1 MTPERFQQAE
11 SIFQAAGGKP
21 AGERTRYIDQACGG
35 DAELASLV
43 RSLLRH
49 DQTSTIHLRTDV
61 GQAVRERA
69 ADLLRTAQEGAA
81 LPEQIG
87 RYRILRLLGE
97 GGFGVV
103 YLAEQDNPRRTV
115 AVKVLRAALA
125 SGSIHR
131 RFEYE
136 AQILGRLHHP
146 GIAQIFE
153 AGVAGAGP
161 HRQAYYAMEYVDGA
175 NLLDFADGRSAAG
188 EPLGVRER
196 LTLFAEVCDA
206 LQHAHQHGVIHR
218 DLKPDN
224 ILIREER
231 LDAPR
236 GEEARGTG
244 SLRSPSSSRIH
255 GAQPKLLDFGVARL
269 LDSDEQLTRAF
280 TGAGQIVGTLSY
292 MSPEQ
297 LRGESADID
306 TRSDVYSAG
315 VVLYQLLTG
324 RLPYDV
330 RSRPLADV
338 VRIVE
343 ERIPPPLSGIHRE
356 LRGDVEAI
364 VAKALAKDRERRYQ
378 SAAALADDI
387 RRYLAG
393 EPIEAKR
400 DSALYLLRNSLRRYR
415 GYVIGAALLLVLAST
430 FAIVATVQSIQNR
443 LLADEALAAQKRADD
458 EARNLRRALYFSR
471 IGFAQAAFNTND
483 LERMARLLADCPAE
497 LRGWEWRF
505 LARLVDRS
513 TLSARWPDRVIFAA
527 DFTADGAHLLT
538 ATGTGEIALF
548 ETATWRKLYEIDT
561 KVSVRA
567 LAVSA
572 AAGRIALG
580 GSSGDIHIR
589 ELSSGTACMDLVNES
604 GDPDRREV
612 RRLAYSADGALL
624 AAAFA
629 NHSAAVFDANGA
641 ALARIPTDRFPPAGL
656 TFSEDGATL
665 YMGRAGERIIAIDV
679 TTGVETMNYINPS
692 STVWSLAVHDG
703 RHLLAA
709 GCSAGEI
716 SLWHTRTGA
725 LLGTI
730 REHHG
735 LVTSV
740 QFSRDGT
747 RLFSADASGQVRA
760 WLIGDVQ
767 TFDRMYRG
775 NISRVVAL
783 GLLEGGAA
791 IATAATDGQ
800 LKRWPVELRPDIPTI
815 RGRSSRPG
823 ATAVLPDGQRVIT
836 HGAARALDIW
846 DIGRLIPVATLP
858 DAYSPARHVLPSP
871 DGRWVVSCAN
881 TQAGVWDLQT
891 NARVGRLTTDELSYA
906 TIAFSPDSRRLAI
919 GDGDGFLSVYEFAT
933 RTRLLRFRA
942 FERGFKALTFSTDGR
957 QIAAGGRGRVRI
969 WSAGDGTT
977 LADFSA
983 STGDVMWIAY
993 RPDGAEFAL
1002 GAGDQVR
1009 VHDAATYRLIRSIPG
1024 HSGLCICGCYSPD
1037 GTRLVTGG
1045 VDQNVRIW
1053 DVLTGDEVL
1062 TLDNGAVVGNVTFTP
1077 DGRRIVSSSLD
1088 AIIRIWETD

>member
-1 MTPERFQQAE
+1 MTPERFRQAE
-11 SIFQAAGGKP
+11 SIFQAASGKP
-21 AGERTRYIDQACGG
+21 AGERTRYLEQACGA
-35 DAELASLV
+35 DAELAALV
-43 RSLLRH
+43 RALLRH
-49 DQTSTIHLRTDV
+49 DQTSTIHFRTEV
-61 GQAVRERA
+61 GKVLRERA
-69 ADLLRTAQEGAA
+69 TDVLRSAHESAA

-87 RYRILRLLGE
+87 RYRILKLLGE

-125 SGSIHR
+125 TGSAHR

-153 AGVAGAGP
+153 AGVAGTGP

-175 NLLDFADGRSAAG
+175 NLLDYADGRNAAG

-196 LTLFAEVCDA
+196 LALFAEVCDA

-224 ILIREER
+224 ILVHEER
-231 LDAPR
+231 FDAPR
-236 GEEARGTG
+236 GEDSRSGG
-244 SLRSPSSSRIH
+244 PLRSASSSRIR

-269 LDSDEQLTRAF
+269 LDSDEQLTRAH

-315 VVLYQLLTG
+315 VVLYQLLAG

-330 RSRPLADV
+330 RSRALAEV
-338 VRIVE
+338 VRIVHE
-343 ERIPPPLSGIHRE
+343 QSPPPLSGVHRE

-364 VAKALAKDRERRYQ
+364 VAKALAKDRLRRYQ

-400 DSALYLLRNSLRRYR
+400 DSALYLLRSSLRRYR
-415 GYVIGAALLLVLAST
+415 GYAIGAALLVVLLST

-443 LLADEALAAQKRADD
+443 RLADEALAARNRADE

-471 IGFAQAAFNTND
+471 IGFAQAALNTND
-483 LERMARLLADCPAE
+483 LERMSRLLGECPAE

-513 TLSARWPDRVIFAA
+513 TLAASWPNRVIFSAA
-527 DFTADGAHLLT
+527 FTGDGAYLVA
-538 ATGTGEIALF
+538 ATGAGEIALF

-561 KVSVRA
+561 NVSLRTLA
-567 LAVSA
+567 LSA
-572 AAGRIALG
+572 AAGRLALG
-580 GSSGDIHIR
+580 SATGEIHIR
-589 ELSSGTACMDLVNES
+589 DLWSGIACGEFGPHS

-612 RRLAYSADGALL
+612 RRLAYSPDGTLL

-629 NHSAAVFDANGA
+629 NHTAQILDADGNV
-641 ALARIPTDRFPPAGL
+641 RVRVPSDRFPPAGL

-665 YMGRAGERIIAIDV
+665 YMGRAGERIVAFDV
-679 TTGVETMNYINPS
+679 ATGVETMDFINPS
-692 STVWSLAVHDG
+692 STVWCIAVHDD
-703 RHLLAA
+703 RNLLAA
-709 GCSAGEI
+709 GCSEGDI
-716 SLWHTRTGA
+716 SVWHTRTGA

-730 REHHG
+730 RGHSG
-735 LVTSV
+735 LVAAL
-740 QFSRDGT
+740 QFSRSGD
-747 RLFSADASGQVRA
+747 RLFSADAGGQTRA
-760 WLIGDVQ
+760 WTIGDVQ
-767 TFDRMYRG
+767 TFDRFYRG
-775 NISRVVAL
+775 NVTRVIAL
-783 GLLEGGAA
+783 GLVNNGEDV
-791 IATAATDGQ
+791 ATAATDGQ
-800 LKRWPVELRPDIPTI
+800 LKRWPVDLRPDIPVI
-815 RGRSSRPG
+815 RGGSSRPG
-823 ATAVLPDGQRVIT
+823 DTAVLPDGLHVVT
-836 HGAARALDIW
+836 HGAARALDVW
-846 DIGRLIPVATLP
+846 DIDRLVPVASLP
-858 DAYSPARHVLPSP
+858 GAYSPARHVVPSP
-871 DGRWVVSCAN
+871 DGRWLVSCAS
-881 TQAGVWDLQT
+881 TQAGVWDL
-891 NARVGRLTTDELSYA
+891 RSHSHLGRLTTDELSYA
-906 TIAFSPDSRRLAI
+906 TLAFSPDSRLLAI
-919 GDGDGFLSVYEFAT
+919 GDSDGFISVYEFPT
-933 RTRLLRFRA
+933 RIRTRRFQA
-942 FERGFKALTFSTDGR
+942 HERGFKALAFSPDG
-957 QIAAGGRGRVRI
+957 QVIASGGRGRVRI
-969 WSAGDGTT
+969 WSATDGAK
-977 LADFSA
+977 LADLNASA
-983 STGDVMWIAY
+983 ADVMWVAY

-1009 VHDAATYRLIRSIPG
+1009 VYDAKSYRLIRSIPG
-1024 HSGLCICGCYSPD
+1024 HNGLCTCGCYSPD

-1045 VDQNVRIW
+1045 VDRNLRNW

-1062 TLDNGAVVGNVTFTP
+1062 TLASDAVVGEVTFTR
-1077 DGRRIVSSSLD
+1077 DGRRIISSSLD
-1088 AIIRIWETD
+1088 AVIRVWETE